1 MASKLQP
8 RERMVLIVG
17 AIGVVVI
24 AAYGISQ
31 GPYQKYVQSKEQ
43 VVDARERLK
52 QAQLIQ
58 LSVQREREKQK
69 DILAKLGSASD
80 FNLWNEIDKAVK
92 DLKLGA
98 RCSMRSN
105 RAGSRGQ
112 QGTSVDVTLTGV
124 SNQELVELLHR
135 VYDTGKLVLLSEM
148 QYLKPSAD
156 KKGLDCRMTFVA
168 PQA

>member
-1 MASKLQP
+1 MATKLQP
-8 RERMVLIVG
+8 RERMVLIIG
-17 AIGVVVI
+17 AIGVFAI

-31 GPYQKYVQSKEQ
+31 GPYQTYVQSKEKLA
-43 VVDARERLK
+43 DARENLRLAK
-52 QAQLIQ
+52 AIQ
-58 LSVQREREKQK
+58 LNVQREQEKQK
-69 DILAKLGSASD
+69 EILNRLGSASD

-135 VYDTGKLVLLSEM
+135 IYDTGKLVLLSEM
-148 QYLKPSAD
+148 QHLKPSPD
-156 KKGLDCRMTFVA
+156 KKGLDCRMTFIA

>member
-1 MASKLQP
+1 MATKLQP
-8 RERMVLIVG
+8 RERMVLIFG

-31 GPYQKYVQSKEQ
+31 GPYQKYVRSKED

-52 QAQLIQ
+52 LAQAIQ
-58 LSVQREREKQK
+58 LNVQREQVKQK
-69 DILAKLGSASD
+69 EILAKLGSASD

-92 DLKLGA
+92 DLKLGT
-98 RCSMRSN
+98 RCAMRSN

-112 QGTSVDVTLTGV
+112 EGTSVDVTLNGV

-135 VYDTGKLVLLSEM
+135 VYDTGKIVLLREM
-148 QYLKPSAD
+148 QFLKPSAD

>member
-1 MASKLQP
+1 MATKLQP
-8 RERMVLIVG
+8 GERMVLIFG
-17 AIGVVVI
+17 AIGVVAI

-31 GPYQKYVQSKEQ
+31 GPYQKYVRSKED

-52 QAQLIQ
+52 LAQAIRLN
-58 LSVQREREKQK
+58 VQREQVKQK
-69 DILAKLGSASD
+69 EILAKLGSASD

-92 DLKLGA
+92 DLKLGT
-98 RCSMRSN
+98 RCAMRSN

-112 QGTSVDVTLTGV
+112 EGTSVDVTLNGV

-135 VYDTGKLVLLSEM
+135 VYDTGKIVLLREM
-148 QYLKPSAD
+148 QFLKPSAD

>member
-1 MASKLQP
+1 MAGRLQP
-8 RERMVLIVG
+8 RERMVLLLG
-17 AIGVVVI
+17 GIGVVVI

-31 GPYQKYVQSKEQ
+31 GPYQKYVRSKED
-43 VVDARERLK
+43 VLDARERLK
-52 QAQLIQ
+52 LAQIIQ
-58 LSVQREREKQK
+58 QSVQREQEKQK
-69 DILAKLGSASD
+69 EFLTKLGSASD

-92 DLKLGA
+92 DLKLGT

-112 QGTSVDVTLTGV
+112 DGTSVDVTLDGV

-135 VYDTGKLVLLSEM
+135 IYDTGKIVLLREM
-148 QYLKPSAD
+148 QSLKPTAD
-156 KKGLDCRMTFVA
+156 KKGLYCRMTFVA